1 MTSQV
6 RTLPYREGGLAANLG
21 RLPGFGPELLAM
33 KTSQTGEP
41 AVICT
46 PVMLAAAR
54 SWPGSQTDIP
64 EAGQLGRVPALEL
77 QNVNANNDDCHSDL
91 LPQSNT
97 RGRCTRLRRLLPPSY
112 FRFRYCSRRL
122 VISLLPLRSLAIAV
136 FLADSRSARVS
147 SPLASKNSASSR
159 G

>member
-54 SWPGSQTDIP
+54 SWPGSHTDIP
-64 EAGQLGRVPALEL
+64 EAGRLGRVPALEL
-77 QNVNANNDDCHSDL
+77 QITSMPITMTAIL
-91 LPQSNT
+91 I
-97 RGRCTRLRRLLPPSY
+97 R
-112 FRFRYCSRRL
+112 SRKAA
-122 VISLLPLRSLAIAV
+122 PAGGA
-136 FLADSRSARVS
+136 
-147 SPLASKNSASSR
+147 PN
-159 G
+159 